1 MIAEEEM
8 LKEILKENPKFKSY
22 LEVIHAK
29 MYYCDR
35 TNEVRVSGSD
45 SSGDDDFDL
54 SLELFIAISNQNS
67 SFGQLKIRPILRR
80 VK

>member
-1 MIAEEEM
+1 M
-8 LKEILKENPKFKSY
+8 LKEILEENPKFKSY

-29 MYYCDR
+29 MCYCDR

-45 SSGDDDFDL
+45 LSGDDDFDL
-54 SLELFIAISNQNS
+54 SLELFIAISNQGS
-67 SFGQLKIRPILRR
+67 SFGQVKVKPVLRR